1 MASPLPP
8 DPYLALGLPR
18 DATAATIKTTY
29 RKLIL
34 KFHPDKVQDAAQ
46 KKIASD
52 QFHKIQTAYEIIGEE
67 DRRARYDAQ
76 CKLAELRKGMMGK
89 QSSAASPT
97 SEVRGA
103 SYSRTRAE
111 SPARANYTAR
121 GAERS
126 ERVHVEERRPY
137 DAETEYFDRPRST
150 ARKDYDYERST
161 PKRAPSKTEKE
172 RSRTTKQST
181 KENERARQ
189 KEKTRQSTRDT
200 RRDRDYKH
208 SYPEPETASSSD
220 SDTILDAPRYSRRE
234 EEDRRRER
242 DPYYEQPRR
251 REDSARAFH
260 VDDRSHKMQTY
271 ESTAR
276 DYIERSRGG
285 ARQYQEPVRRPSP
298 QRVSTKDK
306 VEYIKRSEGR
316 PPVMVRRGSGK
327 PRPAS
332 REPEEEL
339 PRRESPI
346 RESPRHE
353 RERTRRSSNEYDD
366 MPRQAQ
372 PPPLNHT
379 KSAPDQIHLPG
390 EPPMPYPRS
399 PVADPRRAYSMQEP
413 KDEGHFRP
421 APMRRAETMPPQV
434 NASQLHASAKRER
447 ERESTRK
454 PQKAS
459 GLRKTEN
466 LDSLPTPSIT
476 PEPTVPQPQ
485 RYPRPYADDNEIATP
500 DGYRTKVH
508 EPVPATGARK
518 VTRSPSPMKTE
529 RVKEDRGRTSSSRYP
544 PTRPPMQPSRTTS
557 YVYGAQG
564 LQDVS
569 ATRPTLGRNET
580 VRPAAPQQLYG
591 EVPTTSRSSPRQTR
605 TKYSPPEEDSRYARY
620 MSDDRPRT
628 GYNPSR
634 RNSEA
639 VRPSYGRNPSYT
651 SQAAY

>member
-1 MASPLPP
+1 MASPIPP

-18 DATAATIKTTY
+18 DASAATIKTTY

-46 KKIASD
+46 KQIASD

-76 CKLAELRKGMMGK
+76 CKLAELRRDMMGK
-89 QSSAASPT
+89 QSGGASAR
-97 SEVRGA
+97 SEVRGS
-103 SYSRTRAE
+103 SYSRTRPE

-137 DAETEYFDRPRST
+137 EAETEYFDRPRST

-172 RSRTTKQST
+172 RSRTSKQST
-181 KENERARQ
+181 KENERLRRE
-189 KEKTRQSTRDT
+189 EKLRQSTRDT
-200 RRDRDYKH
+200 RRDREYKYAT
-208 SYPEPETASSSD
+208 YPEPEATSSSE
-220 SDTILDAPRYSRRE
+220 SDTIGDSRRYSRRE
-234 EEDRRRER
+234 EEARRRDR
-242 DPYYEQPRR
+242 DSYSEQPRR

-260 VDDRSHKMQTY
+260 MEDRSHKMSTH
-271 ESTAR
+271 ESSAR

-316 PPVMVRRGSGK
+316 PAVMVRRGSGK

-339 PRRESPI
+339 TRRESPI
-346 RESPRHE
+346 RESPRRE
-353 RERTRRSSNEYDD
+353 RERTRRSSDD
-366 MPRQAQ
+366 YGDMSRPT
-372 PPPLNHT
+372 PSLNHT
-379 KSAPDQIHLPG
+379 KSAPTQIHLPDD
-390 EPPMPYPRS
+390 PAPYVR

-413 KDEGHFRP
+413 KEGEEFRP
-421 APMRRAETMPPQV
+421 APMRRAETMPPQL
-434 NASQLHASAKRER
+434 NASQLNANARR

-454 PQKAS
+454 PQKSS
-459 GLRKTEN
+459 GLRRTEN
-466 LDSLPTPSIT
+466 LDNLPTPGTT
-476 PEPTVPQPQ
+476 PEPTIPQK
-485 RYPRPYADDNEIATP
+485 YARPYADDHEFATP
-500 DGYRTKVH
+500 DGYRTEVH
-508 EPVPATGARK
+508 EPVAAAGGRK
-518 VTRSPSPMKTE
+518 VTRSPSPIKTE
-529 RVKEDRGRTSSSRYP
+529 RVKEDRGRASSSRYP
-544 PTRPPMQPSRTTS
+544 AAPQRPTMQPSRTTS

-569 ATRPTLGRNET
+569 ASRPPLARNES
-580 VRPAAPQQLYG
+580 VRSAAPQQLYG
-591 EVPTTSRSSPRQTR
+591 EIPTTSRSSPRQTR

-620 MSDDRPRT
+620 MPEERPRS
-628 GYNPSR
+628 GYNTSR

-639 VRPSYGRNPSYT
+639 VRPTYARHPSYT

>member
-18 DATAATIKTTY
+18 DASAATIKTTY

-46 KKIASD
+46 KQIASD

-76 CKLAELRKGMMGK
+76 CKLADLRRDMMAK
-89 QSSAASPT
+89 QTGGAGAR
-97 SEVRGA
+97 SEVRGS
-103 SYSRTRAE
+103 SYSRTRPE

-137 DAETEYFDRPRST
+137 DVETEYFDRPRST
-150 ARKDYDYERST
+150 ARKDYDYERSA
-161 PKRAPSKTEKE
+161 PKRAPSKSEKE

-189 KEKTRQSTRDT
+189 REKTKQSSRDT
-200 RRDRDYKH
+200 HRDRDYKYA
-208 SYPEPETASSSD
+208 SYPEPETTSSSD
-220 SDTILDAPRYSRRE
+220 SDTIVEPRNSRRE
-234 EEDRRRER
+234 QEDRRR

-260 VDDRSHKMQTY
+260 MEDRSHNK
-271 ESTAR
+271 ESFAR
-276 DYIERSRGG
+276 DYIERSRG

-298 QRVSTKDK
+298 QRTSTKDK

-339 PRRESPI
+339 PRRDSPI
-346 RESPRHE
+346 RDSPRRE
-353 RERTRRSSNEYDD
+353 RERTRRSSIDYGD
-366 MPRQAQ
+366 MPRQT
-372 PPPLNHT
+372 PPLNHT
-379 KSAPDQIHLPG
+379 KSAPTQIQIP
-390 EPPMPYPRS
+390 EESTPYSR
-399 PVADPRRAYSMQEP
+399 PVTDPRRAYSMQEP
-413 KDEGHFRP
+413 KEQEDFRP
-421 APMRRAETMPPQV
+421 APMRRAETMPPQL
-434 NASQLHASAKRER
+434 SASARR

-459 GLRKTEN
+459 GLRRTEN
-466 LDSLPTPSIT
+466 LDSLPTPGTT
-476 PEPTVPQPQ
+476 PEPVMPQK
-485 RYPRPYADDNEIATP
+485 YNRPYADDHEVATP
-500 DGYRTKVH
+500 DGYRTEVH
-508 EPVPATGARK
+508 EPVPAAGSRK
-518 VTRSPSPMKTE
+518 VTRSPSPMKAE
-529 RVKEDRGRTSSSRYP
+529 RVKEDRGRASSSRHP
-544 PTRPPMQPSRTTS
+544 ATSSRPPQPSRTTS
-557 YVYGAQG
+557 YMYGAQG

-569 ATRPTLGRNET
+569 ASRPPLTRNES
-580 VRPAAPQQLYG
+580 VRSAAPQPLYG
-591 EVPTTSRSSPRQTR
+591 EIPTTSRSSPRQTR
-605 TKYSPPEEDSRYARY
+605 TKYSPPEEDSRYSRF
-620 MSDDRPRT
+620 MPDERPRS

-639 VRPSYGRNPSYT
+639 VRPSYARNPSYT